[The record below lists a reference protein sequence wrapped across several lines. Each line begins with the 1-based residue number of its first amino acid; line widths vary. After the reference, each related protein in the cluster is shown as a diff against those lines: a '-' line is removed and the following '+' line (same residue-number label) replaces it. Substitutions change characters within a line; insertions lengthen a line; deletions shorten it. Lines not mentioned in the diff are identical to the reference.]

1 MQNHIKQIH
10 KYKSIAIHYF
20 VLCLASFRFNV
31 FCNIRSPKHHFSQ
44 QTGSSIGG
52 RVMQATVD
60 ADEVPKGICRMK
72 LAKSFHHDNNR
83 TLGLNWICYD
93 LFTGACVA
101 YSRPSLDTQSPN
113 TWLIELK
120 PLVFPAS
127 CASFLAKQLNFSM
140 LPLVLAMVARA
151 AKVCGSAVV
160 HLYVFTSWFLWIE
173 ISTERSTHGKS
184 GVLGGQEKHAQNR
197 FLMVSR
203 MTLTL
208 CVSSFC
214 PSTKTAPAVHA
225 KVQFV
230 SRPHRV
236 HQITRQHYLSNM
248 S

>member
-10 KYKSIAIHYF
+10 KYKSIAIYF

-60 ADEVPKGICRMK
+60 ADEVPKGICPMK
-72 LAKSFHHDNNR
+72 LAKSFHHDSNR
-83 TLGLNWICYD
+83 TLGLNWICSLGHVWLTRD
-93 LFTGACVA
+93 LTLI
-101 YSRPSLDTQSPN
+101 PSHPIHDTSNWSLWCFQHLAP
-113 TWLIELK
+113 
-120 PLVFPAS
+120 VFW
-127 CASFLAKQLNFSM
+127 QNNWIFSM
-140 LPLVLAMVARA
+140 LPLLLAIVARA

-160 HLYVFTSWFLWIE
+160 HLYVFTSWFLWID
-173 ISTERSTHGKS
+173 ISIERSTYGKS